1 VWVSAPSREPRHAKV
16 HTVLPARHAILP
28 ALAVLLACLS
38 AGCGGSQVD
47 SMPAAASVSAPPG
60 VKRVVLIDPGHNG
73 GNAAHLAEINKKVPD
88 GRGDT
93 KPCNT
98 VGASTTDGFPE
109 HQFNWDVADDLRDL
123 LQSNGVTVVLTHDDN
138 DGGVGPCVD
147 VRGEMAA
154 KVNADAVISIHADG
168 APAADHGFH
177 VIYSKP
183 ALNTAQGAPSIAL
196 ATAIRDGMSDQML
209 PTSNYV
215 GKNGLIG
222 RSDLAGLNLAKRP
235 AILIECGNMKNS
247 QDAIN
252 MKSDAGQ
259 ARIAQGIATGV
270 LNWLARNPPGSLALA
285 KATPLKSTS
294 SASSASTSSTAK
306 KHSASKST
314 KPTTEKPAKSAK
326 PQKSTSTPSTES
338 ETPTY
343 G

>member
-1 VWVSAPSREPRHAKV
+1 M
-16 HTVLPARHAILP
+16 PA
-28 ALAVLLACLS
+28 ALAVLVTCLL
-38 AGCGGSQVD
+38 AGCGGGSPVD
-47 SMPAAASVSAPPG
+47 STPAAASVSAPGAPSG
-60 VKRVVLIDPGHNG
+60 VKRVVLLDPGHNG

-93 KPCNT
+93 KPCNA
-98 VGASTTDGFPE
+98 VGTSTTDGFPE
-109 HQFNWDVADDLRDL
+109 HQFNWDVADELRDL
-123 LQSNGVTVVLTHDDN
+123 LQSNGVTVVLTHDDS

-147 VRGEMAA
+147 VRGKMAA

-168 APAADHGFH
+168 APAADRGFH

-196 ATAIRDGMSDQML
+196 ATAIRDGMSNQML

-252 MKSDAGQ
+252 MKSGAGQ

-285 KATPLKSTS
+285 EATPLRSTS
-294 SASSASTSSTAK
+294 PASSTSTSATAK
-306 KHSASKST
+306 KHSASSSAKATSSSSAR
-314 KPTTEKPAKSAK
+314 PTTERPVKTAK
-326 PQKSTSTPSTES
+326 PERSTSAPSTES
-338 ETPTY
+338 ETP